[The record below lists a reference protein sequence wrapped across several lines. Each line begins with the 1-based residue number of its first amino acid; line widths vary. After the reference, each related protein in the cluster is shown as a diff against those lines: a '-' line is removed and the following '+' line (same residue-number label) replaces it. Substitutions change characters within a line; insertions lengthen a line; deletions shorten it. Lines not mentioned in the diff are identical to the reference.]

1 ARDGMLSGP
10 NIPAVSE
17 MVANL
22 NIPVIASGGI
32 SSLDDVR
39 NLLQVK
45 GVWGAI
51 TGKAIYSGALD
62 LREAIAVSEGR
73 C

>member
-1 ARDGMLSGP
+1 
-10 NIPAVSE
+10 
-17 MVANL
+17 MVADL

-32 SSLDDVR
+32 SSLGDVR
-39 NLLQVK
+39 NLAQVK
-45 GVWGAI
+45 GLWGAI

-62 LREAIAVSEGR
+62 LKEAIRISEGL

>member
-1 ARDGMLSGP
+1 
-10 NIPAVSE
+10 
-17 MVANL
+17 MVAGL

-32 SSLDDVR
+32 SSLDDIR
-39 NLLQVK
+39 NLVQVK
-45 GVWGAI
+45 GLWGAI

-62 LREAIAVSEGR
+62 LKEAIRISEGQ